1 MKKTATTVFILA
13 ALVFTFTLTACSTPA
28 PAPIATPNQTGDN
41 SSTTAPEQSTQSGQR
56 ATDAVKDNTPDSPD
70 SDQPQKPTVTIT
82 TEAVPAYK
90 IFLIAMEDE
99 GKNGKAI
106 GCGDSAI
113 AVDGAARADLTQLS
127 PTRDRMKA
135 AYEQLFA
142 AKNDNLGQAGY
153 RNFLAGSK
161 LQLDDL
167 LLSDGKV
174 LVKLGGNLV
183 LNGTCDNPRVEAQLV
198 ETALQFPEVSEVT
211 IMLNGTA
218 LQDYLSLKGS

>member
-41 SSTTAPEQSTQSGQR
+41 SAADSNIDPDGNT
-56 ATDAVKDNTPDSPD
+56 TDAVKTDATGSPETE
-70 SDQPQKPTVTIT
+70 SDQPQKPTVTIS

-90 IFLIAMEDE
+90 IFLIAVEDG

-211 IMLNGTA
+211 IMINGTA

>member
-41 SSTTAPEQSTQSGQR
+41 SAADSNIDPDGNT
-56 ATDAVKDNTPDSPD
+56 TDAVKTDATGSPETE
-70 SDQPQKPTVTIT
+70 SDQPQKPTVTIS

-106 GCGDSAI
+106 GCGDSII
-113 AVDGAARADLTQLS
+113 AVDGSAREDLTQLS

-211 IMLNGTA
+211 IMINGTA

>member
-1 MKKTATTVFILA
+1 MKKTATIVFILA
-13 ALVFTFTLTACSTPA
+13 ALVFSFTLTACSTPTPV
-28 PAPIATPNQTGDN
+28 PAPVPDQTGDN
-41 SSTTAPEQSTQSGQR
+41 SATNDNINTDGNT
-56 ATDAVKDNTPDSPD
+56 TDAVKDNTPGSPD

>member
-1 MKKTATTVFILA
+1 MKKTATIVFILA
-13 ALVFTFTLTACSTPA
+13 ALVFSFTLTACSTPTPV
-28 PAPIATPNQTGDN
+28 PAPVPDQTGDN
-41 SSTTAPEQSTQSGQR
+41 SATNDNINTDGNTTDT
-56 ATDAVKDNTPDSPD
+56 VKDNTPDSPD

-90 IFLIAMEDE
+90 IFLIAMEDG

-106 GCGDSAI
+106 GCGDSII
-113 AVDGAARADLTQLS
+113 AVDGSAREDLTQLS

-135 AYEQLFA
+135 AYEQLLGE
-142 AKNDNLGQAGY
+142 KNEDLSRAGY

>member
-1 MKKTATTVFILA
+1 V
-13 ALVFTFTLTACSTPA
+13 PD
-28 PAPIATPNQTGDN
+28 QTGDN
-41 SSTTAPEQSTQSGQR
+41 SATNDNINTDGNTTDT
-56 ATDAVKDNTPDSPD
+56 VKDNTPDSPD

-90 IFLIAMEDE
+90 IFLIAMEDG

-106 GCGDSAI
+106 GCGDSII
-113 AVDGAARADLTQLS
+113 AVDGSAREDLTQLS

-135 AYEQLFA
+135 AYEQLLGE
-142 AKNDNLGQAGY
+142 KNEDLSRAGY